1 MLWALAVARNEK
13 RGVAMSTLE
22 LVDAGWPGER
32 MKHEAA
38 TLRVYTTVRRLRAL
52 GLAEALLTRDDGYL
66 LDPET
71 AVALESS

>member
-1 MLWALAVARNEK
+1 
-13 RGVAMSTLE
+13 MSTLE
-22 LVDAGWPGER
+22 LVDAGWPGEK

-38 TLRVYTTVRRLRAL
+38 TLRVYTTIRRLRAL

-71 AVALESS
+71 AIVLETP